1 MKINTFFYTFKQ
13 GIRSIFKNKWYSLAS
28 VATIGACLFLFGV
41 FFAIIVNVQ
50 NIVKTAEEGV
60 AVTVFFDEG
69 LEDARI
75 KEIGDLI
82 NARPE
87 VAKEKTNFVSAEEA
101 WETFKEEYLG
111 EYADGFTEN
120 PLANSANYEIYLKD
134 VSQQDSLVKYLESLE
149 GIRRVNY
156 SQVTA
161 SALTG
166 FNAMLTYV
174 SVAIIAIL
182 LAVSLFLISNTV
194 TIGISVRKEE
204 INIMKYIGATDFFVR
219 APFVFEG
226 IIIGAIGAAIPI
238 LIIYVIYNN
247 VLELLTSKFPALTS
261 SLLHFVPVETVFQTL
276 IPVAFALGIGI
287 GFFGSFTTVRKH
299 LRV

>member
-13 GIRSIFKNKWYSLAS
+13 GVRSIFKNKWYSLAS

-41 FFAIIVNVQ
+41 FFAIIVNIQ
-50 NIVKTAEEGV
+50 SIVKNAEEGV
-60 AVTVFFDEG
+60 SVTVFFDEG
-69 LEDARI
+69 IEDARI
-75 KEIGDLI
+75 LEIGNLI

-87 VAKEKTNFVSAEEA
+87 VASEKTRFVSAEEA
-101 WETFKEEYLG
+101 WAGFRDEYLG

-120 PLANSANYEIYLKD
+120 PLANSANYEIYLRD
-134 VSQQDSLVKYLESLE
+134 ISQQDSLVEYLQTLE

-161 SALTG
+161 STLTG

-174 SVAIIAIL
+174 SAAIILIL

-204 INIMKYIGATDFFVR
+204 ISIMKYIGATDFFVR

-226 IIIGAIGAAIPI
+226 IVIGAVGAGIPL
-238 LIIYVIYNN
+238 LIIYAIYNN
-247 VLELLTSKFPALTS
+247 VLNLLTTKFPALTG
-261 SLLHFVPVETVFQTL
+261 LLNFVSVGDVFRIL
-276 IPVAFALGIGI
+276 IPVSLAIGIGI

>member
-1 MKINTFFYTFKQ
+1 MRINTFFYTFKQ

-41 FFAIIVNVQ
+41 FFAILVNIQ
-50 NIVKTAEEGV
+50 NIVKNAQEGV
-60 AVTVFFDEG
+60 SVTVFFDEG

-75 KEIGDLI
+75 KEIGNLI
-82 NARPE
+82 NSRTE
-87 VAKEKTNFVSAEEA
+87 VVSEKTKFVSADEA
-101 WETFKEEYLG
+101 WASFKTEYLG

-120 PLANSANYEIYLKD
+120 PLANSANYEIYLNDISK
-134 VSQQDSLVKYLESLE
+134 QDALVEYLQGLE
-149 GIRRVNY
+149 GVRRVNY

-161 SALTG
+161 STLTG
-166 FNAMLTYV
+166 FNGMLTYV
-174 SVAIIAIL
+174 SAAIILIL

-204 INIMKYIGATDFFVR
+204 ISIMKYIGATDFFVR

-226 IIIGAIGAAIPI
+226 IVIGAVGASVPL
-238 LIIYVIYNN
+238 LIIYAIYNN
-247 VLELLTSKFPALTS
+247 VLNLLTTKFPALTGFLNFVS
-261 SLLHFVPVETVFQTL
+261 VGEVFRVLAPVSLIIGV
-276 IPVAFALGIGI
+276 GI
-287 GFFGSFTTVRKH
+287 GFFGSFSTVRKH

>member
-1 MKINTFFYTFKQ
+1 MKINTFFYTLKQ

-28 VATIGACLFLFGV
+28 VATIGACLFLFGI
-41 FFAIIVNVQ
+41 FYAIIVNVQ

-60 AVTVFFDEG
+60 AVTVFFEEG
-69 LEDARI
+69 IEDARV

-82 NARPE
+82 NNRPE
-87 VAKEKTNFVSAEEA
+87 VASEKTRFVSAEEA
-101 WETFKEEYLG
+101 WEGFRDEYLG
-111 EYADGFTEN
+111 EYADGFQEN
-120 PLANSANYEIYLKD
+120 PLSNSMNYEIYLKD
-134 VSQQDSLVKYLESLE
+134 VSQQDSLVEYLQSLE

-161 SALTG
+161 STLTG

-174 SVAIIAIL
+174 SIAIIAIL
-182 LAVSLFLISNTV
+182 LAVSFFLISNTV

-204 INIMKYIGATDFFVR
+204 ITIMKYIGATDFFVR
-219 APFVFEG
+219 APFIFEG
-226 IIIGAIGAAIPI
+226 IIIGAIGAGIPI

-247 VLELLTSKFPALTS
+247 VLELLSTKFPALTS
-261 SLLHFVPVETVFQTL
+261 SILHFVSVGSVFHTL
-276 IPVAFALGIGI
+276 VPIAFAMGIGI

>member
-28 VATIGACLFLFGV
+28 VATIGACLFLFGI
-41 FFAIIVNVQ
+41 FYAIIVNVQ
-50 NIVKTAEEGV
+50 SIVKNAEEGV
-60 AVTVFFDEG
+60 SVTVFFDEG

-87 VAKEKTNFVSAEEA
+87 VAKEKTNFVSAEAA
-101 WETFKEEYLG
+101 WDSFKDEYLG
-111 EYADGFTEN
+111 DYADGFTEN
-120 PLANSANYEIYLKD
+120 PLANSANYEIYLNDISK
-134 VSQQDSLVKYLESLE
+134 QDILVEYLQGLE
-149 GIRRVNY
+149 GVRRVNY

-161 SALTG
+161 STLTG

-174 SVAIIAIL
+174 SAAIILIL

-204 INIMKYIGATDFFVR
+204 ISIMKYIGATDFFVR

-226 IIIGAIGAAIPI
+226 MIIGAVGAAIPL
-238 LIIYVIYNN
+238 LIIYAIYNN
-247 VLELLTSKFPALTS
+247 VLELLTTKFPALTGF
-261 SLLHFVPVETVFQTL
+261 LHFVSVSEVFNTL
-276 IPVAFALGIGI
+276 VPVAFILGIGI
-287 GFFGSFTTVRKH
+287 GFFGSFSTVRKH

>member
-1 MKINTFFYTFKQ
+1 MRINTFFYTFKQ

-41 FFAIIVNVQ
+41 FFAILVNIQ
-50 NIVKTAEEGV
+50 SIVKNAQEGV
-60 AVTVFFDEG
+60 SVTVFFDEG

-75 KEIGDLI
+75 KEIGNLI
-82 NARPE
+82 NSRTE
-87 VAKEKTNFVSAEEA
+87 VVSEKTKFVSADEA
-101 WETFKEEYLG
+101 WASFKTEYLG

-120 PLANSANYEIYLKD
+120 PLANSANYEIYLNDISKQE
-134 VSQQDSLVKYLESLE
+134 VLVEYLQSLE
-149 GIRRVNY
+149 GVRRVNY

-161 SALTG
+161 STLTG
-166 FNAMLTYV
+166 FNGMLTYV
-174 SVAIIAIL
+174 SAAIILIL

-204 INIMKYIGATDFFVR
+204 ISIMKYIGATDFFVR

-226 IIIGAIGAAIPI
+226 IMIGAVGAGVPL
-238 LIIYVIYNN
+238 LIIYTIYNN
-247 VLELLTSKFPALTS
+247 VLNLLTTKFPALTGFLNFVS
-261 SLLHFVPVETVFQTL
+261 VGEVFRILAPVSLAIGV
-276 IPVAFALGIGI
+276 GI
-287 GFFGSFTTVRKH
+287 GFFGSFSTVRKH

>member
-13 GIRSIFKNKWYSLAS
+13 GVRSIFKNKWYSLAS

-41 FFAIIVNVQ
+41 FFAIIVNIQ
-50 NIVKTAEEGV
+50 NIVQNAEEGV
-60 AVTVFFDEG
+60 SVTVFFDEG
-69 LEDARI
+69 IEDARI
-75 KEIGDLI
+75 LEIGTLI

-87 VAKEKTNFVSAEEA
+87 VASEKTRFVSAEEA
-101 WETFKEEYLG
+101 WAGFRDEYLG

-134 VSQQDSLVKYLESLE
+134 ISQQDSLVEYLQTLE

-161 SALTG
+161 STLTG

-174 SVAIIAIL
+174 SSAIILIL

-204 INIMKYIGATDFFVR
+204 ISIMKYIGATDFFVR

-226 IIIGAIGAAIPI
+226 IIIGAVGAGIPL
-238 LIIYVIYNN
+238 LIIYAIYNN
-247 VLELLTSKFPALTS
+247 VLNLLTTKFPALTG
-261 SLLHFVPVETVFQTL
+261 LLNFVSVGDVFRIL
-276 IPVAFALGIGI
+276 IPVSLAIGIGI